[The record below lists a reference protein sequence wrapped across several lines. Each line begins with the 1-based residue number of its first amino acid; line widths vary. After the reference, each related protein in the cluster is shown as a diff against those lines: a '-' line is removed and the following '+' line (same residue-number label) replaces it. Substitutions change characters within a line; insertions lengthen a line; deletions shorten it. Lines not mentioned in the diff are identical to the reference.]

1 MQVNAKFKRQN
12 SKNEIQRISFPCSAW
27 ERKRSIG
34 LSLPIENPKS
44 KIENR
49 KSAMSTRIFIPTPL
63 RSYTDNRAEIE
74 VEGTNIGEALGAL
87 IEEHPGLREHLF
99 DSDGKLRSFVN
110 IYLNDDDIRYLSE
123 EKTPVESRDTISI
136 IPAIAGGAKR

>member
-1 MQVNAKFKRQN
+1 
-12 SKNEIQRISFPCSAW
+12 
-27 ERKRSIG
+27 
-34 LSLPIENPKS
+34 
-44 KIENR
+44 
-49 KSAMSTRIFIPTPL
+49 MSTRIFIPTPL